1 MVRVPYIT
9 PFFTPH
15 SGVADANPIGKKS
28 KSLIKRFGFAMQSYK
43 ILFINQRYTL
53 HFNVI

>member
-28 KSLIKRFGFAMQSYK
+28 KSLIKRFG
-43 ILFINQRYTL
+43 
-53 HFNVI
+53 